1 MDRDVLYTNIMD
13 VLKNDKDDDYSINE
27 KYSKINK
34 VIVPVYDFVLSYG
47 NSFNERK
54 FYGSGPKLTLVEVHI
69 LTQIYDNPGI
79 TVTELSKVWNRTT
92 SAISQTVRKLMKQ
105 NLVFRKNSTT
115 DGKVFHLYTSEEGKK
130 VAMGHKRYDTEHV
143 VSFGKLLI
151 EKFSIDDLIK
161 FSEISEEANKLL
173 IEYMEKSKEK

>member
-1 MDRDVLYTNIMD
+1 
-13 VLKNDKDDDYSINE
+13 
-27 KYSKINK
+27 
-34 VIVPVYDFVLSYG
+34 
-47 NSFNERK
+47 
-54 FYGSGPKLTLVEVHI
+54 
-69 LTQIYDNPGI
+69 
-79 TVTELSKVWNRTT
+79 
-92 SAISQTVRKLMKQ
+92 MKQ